1 MLNHPLAQYNKT
13 LVALIGIL
21 CNVAYAYNVV
31 NPNPVVAAVLALA
44 VAAGVYIAPNKQVPP
59 TI

>member
-13 LVALIGIL
+13 IVSLVGIL

-31 NPNPVVAAVLALA
+31 NPNPVVAAILALA
-44 VAAGVYIAPNKQVPP
+44 VALGVYAVPNKTVLP
-59 TI
+59 TL